1 MVSPDSNK
9 PSILYDSLREAFH
22 DLRATVVCD
31 LVDEIE
37 KMLSHV
43 DLIDKAY
50 SSLMD

>member
-1 MVSPDSNK
+1 MIRCGK
-9 PSILYDSLREAFH
+9 REAFH

-37 KMLSHV
+37 IEKILSHD

-50 SSLMD
+50 SSLMDY